1 MKKILCKVKN
11 EEFLKLSIFRQV
23 ELLFEQGR
31 HVLSRIYLF
40 YNVHL
45 YTLSGFYAEIWYRQA
60 DNKIER
66 VILLDEEAVLDLYDT
81 QIGLSDIT
89 GSIGIKE

>member
-1 MKKILCKVKN
+1 MKSD
-11 EEFLKLSIFRQV
+11 EFSKLTIFRQV
-23 ELLFEQGR
+23 ELLLEKGQ

-45 YTLSGFYAEIWYRQA
+45 YTLAGFYAEIWYRQA

-66 VILLDEEAVLDLYDT
+66 VIILDESDVLDLYDN
-81 QIGLSDIT
+81 QIELGDIT
-89 GSIGIKE
+89 GSFGSQQ

>member
-1 MKKILCKVKN
+1 MKIN
-11 EEFLKLSIFRQV
+11 DFRKLTIFRQV
-23 ELLFEQGR
+23 EMLFEKGH

-45 YTLSGFYAEIWYRQA
+45 YALSGFYAEIWFRQA

-66 VILLDEEAVLDLYDT
+66 VILLDESDVLDLYDN
-81 QIGLSDIT
+81 QIGLSDIN
-89 GSIGIKE
+89 GSIGAK

>member
-1 MKKILCKVKN
+1 MKSN
-11 EEFLKLSIFRQV
+11 EFRKLTIFRQV
-23 ELLFEQGR
+23 ELLFEKGH

-66 VILLDEEAVLDLYDT
+66 VVLLNQSDVLDLYDD

-89 GSIGIKE
+89 GSFGPKE

>member
-1 MKKILCKVKN
+1 MSKVKSD
-11 EEFLKLSIFRQV
+11 EFLKLTIFRQV
-23 ELLFEQGR
+23 ELLFERGQ

-40 YNVHL
+40 YNIHL

-66 VILLDEEAVLDLYDT
+66 VILLDEVDVLDLYDA
-81 QIGLSDIT
+81 QIGLSDIS
-89 GSIGIKE
+89 GSIGTKE

>member
-1 MKKILCKVKN
+1 VKSN
-11 EEFLKLSIFRQV
+11 DFRKLTIFRQV
-23 ELLFEQGR
+23 ELLFESGQ

-45 YTLSGFYAEIWYRQA
+45 YTISGFYAEIWYRQS

-66 VILLDEEAVLDLYDT
+66 VILLEQEDVLDLYDS
-81 QIGLSDIT
+81 QIGINDIFRDQ
-89 GSIGIKE
+89 E

>member
-1 MKKILCKVKN
+1 VKSN
-11 EEFLKLSIFRQV
+11 EFRKLTIYRQV
-23 ELLFEQGR
+23 EILFDSG
-31 HVLSRIYLF
+31 HHILSRIYLF

-45 YTLSGFYAEIWYRQA
+45 YTLAGFYAEIWYRQA

-66 VILLDEEAVLDLYDT
+66 VILLDETDVLDLYDN

-89 GSIGIKE
+89 GFIEPKE

>member
-1 MKKILCKVKN
+1 MKSD
-11 EEFLKLSIFRQV
+11 EFRKLTIFRQV

-31 HVLSRIYLF
+31 HILSRIYLF

-45 YTLSGFYAEIWYRQA
+45 YTLAGFYAEIWYRQA

-66 VILLDEEAVLDLYDT
+66 VIILDESDVLDLYDN
-81 QIGLSDIT
+81 QIGLSDII
-89 GSIGIKE
+89 GSMGTKE

>member
-1 MKKILCKVKN
+1 MKSN
-11 EEFLKLSIFRQV
+11 DFQKLTIFRQV
-23 ELLFEQGR
+23 ELLFESGQ

-40 YNVHL
+40 YNIHL

-66 VILLDEEAVLDLYDT
+66 VIVLDQSDVLDLYDN
-81 QIGLSDIT
+81 QIGLSEIS
-89 GSIGIKE
+89 GSIGPKD

>member
-1 MKKILCKVKN
+1 MKSDD
-11 EEFLKLSIFRQV
+11 FRKLTIFRQV
-23 ELLFEQGR
+23 EMLFDEGH

-45 YTLSGFYAEIWYRQA
+45 YTLSGFYAEIWFRQA

-66 VILLDEEAVLDLYDT
+66 VILLDETDVLDLYDN
-81 QIGLSDIT
+81 QIGLSDIA
-89 GSIGIKE
+89 GSIDSK

>member
-1 MKKILCKVKN
+1 LYKLQGKVKSDD
-11 EEFLKLSIFRQV
+11 FRKLTIFRQV
-23 ELLFEQGR
+23 ELLFEKGQ

-45 YTLSGFYAEIWYRQA
+45 YILSGFYVEIWYRQA

-66 VILLDEEAVLDLYDT
+66 VLILDQSDVLDLYDN

-89 GSIGIKE
+89 GCIGPRE

>member
-1 MKKILCKVKN
+1 VKSDD
-11 EEFLKLSIFRQV
+11 FRKLTIFRQV
-23 ELLFEQGR
+23 ELLFEKGR

-66 VILLDEEAVLDLYDT
+66 VVILDETAVLDLYDN
-81 QIGLSDIT
+81 QIGLSDVIAC
-89 GSIGIKE
+89 IGPKE

>member
-1 MKKILCKVKN
+1 MKSDD
-11 EEFLKLSIFRQV
+11 FRKLTIFRQV
-23 ELLFEQGR
+23 EMLFDEGH

-45 YTLSGFYAEIWYRQA
+45 YTLSGFYAEIWFRQA

-66 VILLDEEAVLDLYDT
+66 VILLDESDVLDLYDN
-81 QIGLSDIT
+81 QIGLSDIN
-89 GSIGIKE
+89 GSIDPE

>member
-1 MKKILCKVKN
+1 MKSN
-11 EEFLKLSIFRQV
+11 DFRKLTIFRQV
-23 ELLFEQGR
+23 ELLFDHGQ

-45 YTLSGFYAEIWYRQA
+45 YTLSGFYAEIWYRQT

-66 VILLDEEAVLDLYDT
+66 VILLDQSDVLDLYDN
-81 QIGLSDIT
+81 QIGLSDIS
-89 GSIGIKE
+89 GSIGLKD

>member
-1 MKKILCKVKN
+1 VKDD
-11 EEFLKLSIFRQV
+11 EFRKLTIFRQV
-23 ELLFEQGR
+23 ELLFEKGQ

-66 VILLDEEAVLDLYDT
+66 VILLDQADVLDLYDN
-81 QIGLSDIT
+81 QIGLNDIA
-89 GSIGIKE
+89 GSIGLKE

>member
-1 MKKILCKVKN
+1 MKSD
-11 EEFLKLSIFRQV
+11 EFRKLTIFRQV
-23 ELLFEQGR
+23 ELLFENGR

-45 YTLSGFYAEIWYRQA
+45 YTISGFYAEIWYRQA

-66 VILLDEEAVLDLYDT
+66 VILLDEVDVLDLYDS

-89 GSIGIKE
+89 GSIGLKE

>member
-1 MKKILCKVKN
+1 MKSDD
-11 EEFLKLSIFRQV
+11 FRKLTTFRQV
-23 ELLFEQGR
+23 EMLFEKGQ

-45 YTLSGFYAEIWYRQA
+45 YTLAGFYAEIWYRQA

-66 VILLDEEAVLDLYDT
+66 VVILDQADVLDLYDN
-81 QIGLSDIT
+81 QIGLSDII
-89 GSIGIKE
+89 GSIEPKE

>member
-1 MKKILCKVKN
+1 MSNKVKSS
-11 EEFLKLSIFRQV
+11 EFRKLTIFRQV
-23 ELLFEQGR
+23 ELLFEKGQ

-66 VILLDEEAVLDLYDT
+66 VILLDQADVLDLYDN

-89 GSIGIKE
+89 SCIGPKE